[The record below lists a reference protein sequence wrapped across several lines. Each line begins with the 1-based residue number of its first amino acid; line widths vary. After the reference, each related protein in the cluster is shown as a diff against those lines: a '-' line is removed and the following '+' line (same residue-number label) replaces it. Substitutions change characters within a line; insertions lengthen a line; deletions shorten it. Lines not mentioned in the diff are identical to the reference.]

1 MLTNLKNKMGNFFNS
16 NLLII
21 IRIIRIRV
29 FVVLS
34 CTQCCYLL
42 KKFNLSDSIIKRDLS
57 YRKKKSWSISQQFLT
72 VTSFFHVSSH
82 DASIW
87 TFNHNVFRK
96 IYLSESQLDWWQSQ
110 HFVIIIYLAHPSS
123 QQKINIFCNLS
134 LFCLTSQRR
143 QP

>member
-1 MLTNLKNKMGNFFNS
+1 MKLFQQQPAHHYQYHQNQSVRCSILHP
-16 NLLII
+16 
-21 IRIIRIRV
+21 
-29 FVVLS
+29 VL
-34 CTQCCYLL
+34 YLL
-42 KKFNLSDSIIKRDLS
+42 KKFSLLDSIIKRDLS
-57 YRKKKSWSISQQFLT
+57 YRQKKSWSISQQFLT

-82 DASIW
+82 DVSIW
-87 TFNHNVFRK
+87 TYNHNVFRK

-110 HFVIIIYLAHPSS
+110 HFVIIIYIAHPSN